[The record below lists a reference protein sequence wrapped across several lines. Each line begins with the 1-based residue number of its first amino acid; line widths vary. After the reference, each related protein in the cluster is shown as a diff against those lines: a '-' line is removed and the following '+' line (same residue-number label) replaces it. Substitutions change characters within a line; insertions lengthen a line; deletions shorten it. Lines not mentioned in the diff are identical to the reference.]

1 MAKKGMKTNIA
12 DHAVFDTLKFAHQLS
27 NQGHQISDKGPTQ
40 FRLPVAQY
48 TKRTY
53 F

>member
-12 DHAVFDTLKFAHQLS
+12 DHAVFDTLKFVHQLS
-27 NQGHQISDKGPTQ
+27 NQGHQMSDKGPTRL
-40 FRLPVAQY
+40 RLPVTHY
-48 TKRTY
+48 MKRTY